1 MEGVISD
8 QVTAGIITSP
18 PVEPLH
24 CWPPSRSWVPK
35 KHTRMFHPSTRAN
48 TFLTETIMV
57 DQQLLTHRCILVQ
70 THHGWRHVPIWV
82 VQNSPC
88 HTLFFCVL
96 DVFLAFEW
104 FIFVFNTWCDA
115 ALCPLRLG
123 AISCNVV
130 VKPLK
135 AATMCPDW
143 GQSSWETTRLGCSLH
158 WLLADS
164 AGCHSI
170 QICDLTNELSRC
182 KLGCEWWQ
190 GHLEH
195 SDGRYRLHAS
205 LNSAN

>member
-1 MEGVISD
+1 
-8 QVTAGIITSP
+8 
-18 PVEPLH
+18 
-24 CWPPSRSWVPK
+24 
-35 KHTRMFHPSTRAN
+35 MFHPSTRAN

-82 VQNSPC
+82 VQNSPR
-88 HTLFFCVL
+88 HTLFFCIL
-96 DVFLAFEW
+96 DVFLNDSSSYL
-104 FIFVFNTWCDA
+104 ILGVMQ
-115 ALCPLRLG
+115 LCVHSDLDN
-123 AISCNVV
+123 ISCNVV
-130 VKPLK
+130 VRPLK

-143 GQSSWETTRLGCSLH
+143 GQSSWDTTRLGFSLH
-158 WLLADS
+158 RLLADS